1 MAGGA
6 QLDAGENEEQWIQ
19 QVQNL
24 ALLPLAA
31 GLIKTHLEE
40 GARHLM
46 DSGLPPF
53 LGAEAILKAI
63 HTSY

>member
-6 QLDAGENEEQWIQ
+6 QHDAGENKEQWIQ

-40 GARHLM
+40 GARHLI

-53 LGAEAILKAI
+53 PGAEAILKATY
-63 HTSY
+63 TSY